1 MTQGREA
8 GPLVA
13 AVLAAGSARRFG
25 GGKLDTVVGGKMVGR
40 IVLDRLCALPVDHVL
55 LIVPPAI
62 PRFASG
68 GLPDKVELVINGDAA
83 DGMGTS
89 LALAADRAIDWE
101 ADALL
106 VVLADMPLVREDSLR
121 ALIMDDGTARQE
133 QLRAARYPDGRL
145 GPPALFGAQWLDE
158 LSGLSGDKGARDLLQ
173 RESAY
178 VSERAL
184 SETEAFDLDRP
195 DDLAR
200 LYALWTAQG

>member
-1 MTQGREA
+1 MTQEGGP

-13 AVLAAGSARRFG
+13 AVLAAGSAQRFG
-25 GGKLDTVVGGKMVGR
+25 GGKLDTMIGGRQVGR

-62 PRFASG
+62 PRFAAG

-101 ADALL
+101 AEALL
-106 VVLADMPLVREDSLR
+106 VVLADMPLVRDESLR
-121 ALIMDDGTARQE
+121 ALIDADGSARE
-133 QLRAARYPDGRL
+133 DQLHAARYPDGRL
-145 GPPALFGAQWLDE
+145 GPPALFGARWLDE

-173 RESAY
+173 RESAR

-200 LYALWTAQG
+200 LHALMREQG